1 MRTLPR
7 RTANI
12 MEAIKQKSFYGLA
25 ATIGFILSPASW
37 WNDAFVNIP
46 LALLSAK
53 LLTLLGVPMDIGFV
67 ASYWASNVLGIILMA
82 YGVTGLVARRITR
95 VELVKWLAVSTFY
108 TIAMLY
114 IISVF
119 NL

>member
-12 MEAIKQKSFYGLA
+12 MEAIKQKGFYSLA
-25 ATIGFILSPASW
+25 ASIGFILSPASW

-46 LALLSAK
+46 LALISAK
-53 LLTLLGVPMDIGFV
+53 LLTLLGVPMDIGFIV
-67 ASYWASNVLGIILMA
+67 SYWASNILGIVLMA

-95 VELVKWLAVSTFY
+95 VDLVKWLTVSTFY
-108 TIAMLY
+108 TIVMVY